1 MSSFYDSA
9 ADPAEVV
16 AWFNAQPDLAVHVIA
31 FANTLYDDWDCSSI
45 DDVVEELEFWNVG
58 QLGFIP
64 IALIQNLGGGRVG
77 EEVIWS
83 AHSYDTDRDWVVY
96 KVWWFIISIFKDSEG
111 VIRWPRLF
119 PDWQQEKA
127 MRDAS
132 QQVSRDEDETSNIV
146 FSPVSNFL
154 DIDDQI
160 QSRINTGSLIS
171 TKRGAFL
178 GRGNH
183 ASAVQ
188 LLRLIDGTFILVTTH
203 FEQYSK
209 YRLVESVAE
218 GFEVMEKFW

>member
-1 MSSFYDSA
+1 MRGFSDSA
-9 ADPAEVV
+9 ADPVEVV
-16 AWFNAQPDLAVHVIA
+16 AWFKSQPDLAVHVIA
-31 FANTLYDDWDCSSI
+31 FANALYEDWDCSSI

-64 IALIQNLGGGRVG
+64 IALIENLGGRRLG
-77 EEVIWS
+77 EEMIWS
-83 AHSYDTDRDWVVY
+83 AHSYETNREWVVY

-111 VIRWPRLF
+111 ILRWPRLF
-119 PDWQQEKA
+119 PDWQHEKA

-132 QQVSRDEDETSNIV
+132 QQVSRDEAETSNIV

-171 TKRGAFL
+171 RKRGAFL
-178 GRGNH
+178 GQGTH
-183 ASAVQ
+183 APTVQ
-188 LLRLIDGTFILVTTH
+188 LLRLNDGTFILVTTH

-209 YRLVESVAE
+209 YRFVESVSE